1 MNRAQRRAAQHARP
15 KTDRNELTPARATAW
30 ARTIEQ
36 VRPYEPGEMVPE
48 FVLIRAAFER
58 LRTGHGTE
66 PDFDLASMALNM
78 ALVRAEAIDPAL
90 VLIIVQGQQAFAR
103 MKARW
108 LRGLPFG
115 FDAQGL
121 QDVPRPLMRLR
132 PSLTPAARSRWRTAY
147 ARRTGAYARSRFCN
161 PPNVTEPTHHDYLHL
176 PRRAGT
182 NRCADR
188 RAL

>member
-30 ARTIEQ
+30 AHTIER
-36 VRPYEPGEMVPE
+36 VRPYDPDDMVPE
-48 FVLIRAAFER
+48 FVRIRSAFER

-121 QDVPRPLMRLR
+121 QDVPAALDAFEAITTA
-132 PSLTPAARSRWRTAY
+132 SSPAQMAHSIRETY
-147 ARRTGAYARSRFCN
+147 RRI
-161 PPNVTEPTHHDYLHL
+161 
-176 PRRAGT
+176 RAQQI
-182 NRCADR
+182 
-188 RAL
+188 L

>member
-36 VRPYEPGEMVPE
+36 VRPYEPGEMVKE

-121 QDVPRPLMRLR
+121 QDVPTAIDAFEAIVNA
-132 PSLTPAARSRWRTAY
+132 SSPAQMAHSIRETY
-147 ARRTGAYARSRFCN
+147 RRI
-161 PPNVTEPTHHDYLHL
+161 
-176 PRRAGT
+176 RAQQI
-182 NRCADR
+182 
-188 RAL
+188 L